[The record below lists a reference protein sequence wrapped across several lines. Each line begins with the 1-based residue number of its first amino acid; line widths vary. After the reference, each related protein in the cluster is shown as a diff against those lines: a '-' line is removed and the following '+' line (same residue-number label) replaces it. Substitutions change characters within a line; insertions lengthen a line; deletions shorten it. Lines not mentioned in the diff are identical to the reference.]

1 MTESS
6 HQAKV
11 VSFSNHKGGVGK
23 TCSACNVG
31 AGLARKGKKV
41 LLVDLDPQANL
52 SLSLGVRDV
61 DRSIY
66 QVLMNETPVK
76 DVVLQVGENL
86 DLIPASLDLAGAE
99 IELAAEAGREMILKE
114 ILEPLLGKYDYILI
128 DCAPT
133 LGLLTTNALTAASE
147 VYIPLQAQYLS
158 LQGITKLTGVVEKI
172 KARLNKSLKVGG
184 VFLTQYDGRKVLNRD
199 IADAIDEHFQAL
211 VFKTKIRD
219 NISLAEAPGH
229 GQDIFRYSPKSNGA
243 KDYEGLCEE
252 ILAKTSN
259 K

>member
-1 MTESS
+1 MATSENK
-6 HQAKV
+6 AKV
-11 VSFSNHKGGVGK
+11 ICFSNHKGGVGK
-23 TCSACNVG
+23 TCSTCNVG
-31 AGLARKGKKV
+31 AGLARKGKKI

-52 SLSLGVRDV
+52 SLSLGVKDV

-66 QVLMNETPVK
+66 QVLMNEEPVAK
-76 DVVLQVGENL
+76 AIIGVGENL
-86 DLIPASLDLAGAE
+86 DLIPSSLDLAGAE
-99 IELAAEAGREMILKE
+99 IELAAEAGREMILRE
-114 ILEPLLGKYDYILI
+114 ALEPLLDKYDYILV

-158 LQGITKLTGVVEKI
+158 LQGITKLTGVVDKI
-172 KARLNKSLKVGG
+172 KARLNKGLKLGG

-199 IADAIDEHFQAL
+199 IADAIQEHFKSL
-211 VFKTKIRD
+211 VFETKIRD

-243 KDYEGLCEE
+243 QDYEKLCSE
-252 ILAKTSN
+252 IMVKESI
-259 K
+259 